1 MKLYTV
7 TYLNES
13 GLRVSACVRS
23 CSAHTRKYI
32 DFTPSKSITVYVI
45 VLFSAQMDNS
55 PSSRANEL
63 QTNEKQER
71 KKKTNRS
78 QTTIM

>member
-13 GLRVSACVRS
+13 GLCVSACARLF
-23 CSAHTRKYI
+23 SAHTGEYI

-55 PSSRANEL
+55 SSSRANEL
-63 QTNEKQER
+63 QANEKQER
-71 KKKTNRS
+71 RKRIDLK
-78 QTTIM
+78 QL

>member
-13 GLRVSACVRS
+13 GLRVSACARS
-23 CSAHTRKYI
+23 CSAHTGEYI

-55 PSSRANEL
+55 SSSSRANEL
-63 QTNEKQER
+63 QANE
-71 KKKTNRS
+71 
-78 QTTIM
+78 